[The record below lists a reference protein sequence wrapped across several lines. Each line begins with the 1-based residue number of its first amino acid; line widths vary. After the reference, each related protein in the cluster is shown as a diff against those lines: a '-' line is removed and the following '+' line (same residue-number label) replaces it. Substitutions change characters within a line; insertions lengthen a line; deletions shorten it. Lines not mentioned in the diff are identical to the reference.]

1 MVTAPTFNPFTPGFL
16 ADPYP
21 TYRAL
26 LRENPVSWEPTM
38 EMWIFTRYKDVE
50 AILTHP
56 NTSADRRSANNRL
69 AQMARQ
75 QEQVQDFGPFSRAP
89 TMLTT
94 DPPVH
99 TRLRRLV
106 SKAFTP
112 RAVEDLR
119 PRIQQIVDQLLDE
132 AQTRGGMDLPLDLG
146 YPLPVIV
153 IAEMLGVPPED
164 RARFKKWS
172 DEVVATLGGPF
183 IPPDVMARAREA
195 INSLAD
201 YLVPIIRDRRENPR
215 DDLISALV
223 AAEEQGQ
230 VLSEDEIFS
239 TSILLLIAGNETTTH
254 LIDNGVHALLR
265 NPEQLQLLRE
275 KPELINSA
283 VEELLRYVGP
293 VQLTGRVMKK
303 DLEFGG
309 QLVQKGEVA
318 TVLLGAAN
326 HDPDK
331 WGPSADQLDITRDP
345 KDHMAFGD
353 GIHFCLGAPLARA
366 EAQIAIGS
374 MIQRFPGLRTEIEQ
388 PEWGGTFI
396 IRGVKSLPLRW

>member
-16 ADPYP
+16 ANPYP

-26 LRENPVSWEPTM
+26 LRENPVSWDPIM
-38 EMWIFTRYKDVE
+38 EMWIFTRYADVD
-50 AILTHP
+50 AVLTAP

-75 QEQVQDFGPFSRAP
+75 QEQNFGPFSRAP
-89 TMLTT
+89 TMLTS

-112 RAVEDLR
+112 RAVEELR
-119 PRIQQIVDQLLDE
+119 PRIQEIVDQLLDE
-132 AQTRGGMDLPLDLG
+132 AEERGSMDLPVDIG
-146 YPLPVIV
+146 YPVPVIV
-153 IAEMLGVPPED
+153 IAEMLGVPAED
-164 RARFKKWS
+164 RAMFKKWS

-183 IPPDVMARAREA
+183 IAPDVLERARQA
-195 INSLAD
+195 IDALAE
-201 YLVPIIRDRRENPR
+201 YLVPIIRNRRENPR
-215 DDLISALV
+215 NDLISALV

-239 TSILLLIAGNETTTH
+239 TTILLLIAGNETTTH
-254 LIDNGVHALLR
+254 LIDNGTYALLK
-265 NPEQLQLLRE
+265 NPDQLALLRE

-283 VEELLRYVGP
+283 VEELLRYTGP
-293 VQLTGRVMKK
+293 VQLTGRVMKE
-303 DLEFGG
+303 DTEFGG
-309 QLVQKGEVA
+309 QVVPAGQVA

-326 HDPDK
+326 HDPEK
-331 WGPSADQLDITRDP
+331 WGPTADELDITRDP
-345 KDHMAFGD
+345 KDHLAFGD

-366 EAQIAIGS
+366 EAQIAIGT
-374 MIQRFPGLRTEIEQ
+374 MVRRFPNLKLEIDE

-396 IRGVKSLPLRW
+396 IRGVKHLPLSW

>member
-26 LRENPVSWEPTM
+26 LRENPVSWEPMM
-38 EMWIFTRYKDVE
+38 EMWIFPRYQDVE
-50 AILTHP
+50 AVLTHP
-56 NTSADRRSANNRL
+56 KGSADRRSANNRF
-69 AQMARQ
+69 AEMARQ

-89 TMLTT
+89 TMLTS

-99 TRLRRLV
+99 TRLRKLV
-106 SKAFTP
+106 SSAFTP
-112 RAVEDLR
+112 RAVENLR
-119 PRIQQIVDQLLDE
+119 PRIQEIVDGLLDE
-132 AQTRGGMDLPLDLG
+132 AEKRGGMDLPVDLG

-164 RARFKKWS
+164 RAVFKKWS

-183 IPPDVMARAREA
+183 IAPDVMSRAREA
-195 INSLAD
+195 IDSLAS

-215 DDLISALV
+215 EDLISALV

-254 LIDNGVHALLR
+254 LIGNGVYALLK
-265 NPEQLQLLRE
+265 NPGQLRLLQE
-275 KPELINSA
+275 KPELIGSA
-283 VEELLRYVGP
+283 VEELLRYIGP
-293 VQLTGRVMKK
+293 VQLTGRVMKE
-303 DLEFGG
+303 DTVFGG
-309 QLVQKGEVA
+309 QKVEEGQVA

-326 HDPDK
+326 
-331 WGPSADQLDITRDP
+331 
-345 KDHMAFGD
+345 
-353 GIHFCLGAPLARA
+353 
-366 EAQIAIGS
+366 
-374 MIQRFPGLRTEIEQ
+374 
-388 PEWGGTFI
+388 
-396 IRGVKSLPLRW
+396 